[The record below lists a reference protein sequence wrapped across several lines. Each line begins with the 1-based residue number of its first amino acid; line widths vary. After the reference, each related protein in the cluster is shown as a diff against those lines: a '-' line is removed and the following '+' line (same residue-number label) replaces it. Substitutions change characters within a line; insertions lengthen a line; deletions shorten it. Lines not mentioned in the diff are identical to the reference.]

1 MVATILSHTLPG
13 EPGLDSAA
21 PASFRVE
28 LSDGRGT
35 TVHLAA
41 HDLRQTEVRVV
52 ALPQAEPLAAWCA
65 RSGVADA
72 LVGGFFVRESAQPLG
87 ELRLRGIPW
96 ASVPFLAPW
105 DAVRS
110 CVHLEGG
117 ALRIARRQHLP
128 LVPRG
133 DLLQA
138 GPLLVEEG
146 QAVVRDGVDPEGFSA
161 GSEQFDSDITAERH
175 PRAAL
180 GVKESIVLSLTCDGR
195 NAADAGLTLG
205 ELAELMAALGAQQA
219 INLDGGGSA
228 TQVCDARIVNRPREL
243 DGADIPGG
251 RPICTAL
258 AFTSRAVAAAA
269 GEPSDSLALA

>member
-1 MVATILSHTLPG
+1 MSHSLPG
-13 EPGLDSAA
+13 EPRQGASA

-28 LSDGRGT
+28 LSDGLGT

-41 HDLRQTEVRVV
+41 YDLRQTEVRVV
-52 ALPQAEPLAAWCA
+52 ALSQAEPLAAWCA
-65 RSGVADA
+65 RARVSEA

-87 ELRLRGIPW
+87 ELRLSGIPW
-96 ASVPFLAPW
+96 NSVPFVAPW
-105 DAVRS
+105 SAVRS
-110 CVHLEGG
+110 CVHVEGG
-117 ALRIARRQHLP
+117 ALRIARRQNLP

-138 GPLLVEEG
+138 GPLLVEQG
-146 QAVVRDGVDPEGFSA
+146 QVAVQDGVDPEGFSA

-180 GVKESIVLSLTCDGR
+180 GVKEGIALSVTCDGR
-195 NAADAGLTLG
+195 NTLDAGLTLG
-205 ELAELMAALGAQQA
+205 ELAELMAALGAQHA

-228 TQVCDARIVNRPREL
+228 TQLCGSRIVNRPREL
-243 DGADIPGG
+243 DGTDIPGG

-258 AFTSRAVAAAA
+258 TFTPRAIAAAD
-269 GEPSDSLALA
+269 GERSDSLALA